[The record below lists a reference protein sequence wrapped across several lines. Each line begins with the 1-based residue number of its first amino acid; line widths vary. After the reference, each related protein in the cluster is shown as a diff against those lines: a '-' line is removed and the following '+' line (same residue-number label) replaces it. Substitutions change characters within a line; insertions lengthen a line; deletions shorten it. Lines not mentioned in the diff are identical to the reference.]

1 MNNKYEELIDEL
13 SDKELLKHL
22 YMTQVILG
30 VLSIVMGYFLFD
42 SLKPFLDL
50 FDWNDP
56 FIWWVGIPA
65 GLLIVCID
73 AMFMKFLPSS
83 YYDDGG
89 LNEKLFSKR
98 KGWEILFISVIVATS
113 EEILFRGII
122 QTHFGLIVSS
132 VIFAVIHYRY
142 LFNWFLFLNI
152 TLLSFF
158 IGVIYEWTGNLL
170 VTIAMH
176 FVIDALL
183 GFIIKRKERIRE
195 ESERNE

>member
-1 MNNKYEELIDEL
+1 MKSKYEELIDEL

-30 VLSIVMGYFLFD
+30 VLSIIIGSLLFD
-42 SLKPFLDL
+42 SLTSFLEHL
-50 FDWNDP
+50 DWNDP
-56 FIWWVGIPA
+56 LIWWVGAPA

-73 AMFMKFLPSS
+73 ALFMKFLPSS

-98 KGWEILFISVIVATS
+98 KGWEILFIAAIVSTC
-113 EEILFRGII
+113 EEILFRGVI

-132 VIFAVIHYRY
+132 LIFAVIHYRY

-152 TLLSFF
+152 ILLSFL

-170 VTIAMH
+170 VTIVMH

-195 ESERNE
+195 ERERNE